1 MNLRYKSLIQA
12 AAVIFAVS
20 WTVELCFA
28 ALWTARTH
36 PSAKASSDGYYAV
49 YAAWTDKGGF
59 GYAGRIYLVD
69 RRRPIPRLYGTGY
82 IVPADYGFLTDESF
96 YIRQPDGRTVTFAIS
111 DFIVE

>member
-36 PSAKASSDGYYAV
+36 GCYAV

-69 RRRPIPRLYGTGY
+69 RRRPIPRLYDTGY
-82 IVPADYGFLTDESF
+82 IVPADYGFLSDEAF
-96 YIRQPDGRTVTFAIS
+96 YIRQPDGKTATFEIG
-111 DFIVE
+111 DYMIE

>member
-1 MNLRYKSLIQA
+1 MNLRYKSLTQA

-36 PSAKASSDGYYAV
+36 PSAEASPDGCYAV

-59 GYAGRIYLVD
+59 CYAGRIYLVD
-69 RRRPIPRLYGTGY
+69 RRRPIPRLYDTGY
-82 IVPADYGFLTDESF
+82 TVPADYGFLSDEAF
-96 YIRQPDGRTVTFAIS
+96 YIRQPDGKTVTFEIW
-111 DFIVE
+111 DYMIE